1 MVVRQLCHVRHL
13 SFLPVCCV
21 FEISCF
27 AFSSTE
33 LPVAALNLMCSVPLH
48 QFSLMLKEPSDSKKA
63 SALP

>member
-1 MVVRQLCHVRHL
+1 MSRKASLI
-13 SFLPVCCV
+13 SASCV